1 MPEQGMSDLIEISD
15 LRHRVRRLRWFR
27 ETFRQQADEIG
38 RRFHFRYV
46 IDERVLVTAF
56 FRWAAAFERERVYSG
71 RNRRDFAIFAAG
83 LMLRELCRANPA
95 SKVGQGQFDNLI
107 PPEPMAKI
115 CEFWPEGYLYATY
128 CLSLVQ
134 AILAQDFD
142 VRIDDNPQLKDV
154 RLWESF
160 RENFKQDPET
170 AIGFFDVFMGVEP
183 NWSFPQYF
191 SSRPAVKA
199 AMLTVKEK
207 D

>member
-1 MPEQGMSDLIEISD
+1 MPEQVMSHLTEISD

-27 ETFRQQADEIG
+27 ETFKQQSDEIG
-38 RRFHFRYV
+38 RRFHFRYA
-46 IDERVLVTAF
+46 IDERVLVSAF
-56 FRWAAAFERERVYSG
+56 FRWATTFERERPYSG

-95 SKVGQGQFDNLI
+95 SKVGQGQFGNLI
-107 PPEPMAKI
+107 PPEPMARI

-128 CLSLVQ
+128 CLRLVQ

-142 VRIDDNPQLKDV
+142 VRVDDNPHLRDV

-160 RENFKQDPET
+160 RENFSQDPDT

-199 AMLTVKEK
+199 AILTVKEK
-207 D
+207 V

>member
-1 MPEQGMSDLIEISD
+1 MPEQVMSYLTEISD

-27 ETFRQQADEIG
+27 ETFKQQSDEIG
-38 RRFHFRYV
+38 RRFHFRYA
-46 IDERVLVTAF
+46 IDERVLVSAF
-56 FRWAAAFERERVYSG
+56 FRWATTFERERPYSG

-83 LMLRELCRANPA
+83 LMLRELGRANPA

-107 PPEPMAKI
+107 PPEPMAVI

-128 CLSLVQ
+128 CLRLVQ

-142 VRIDDNPQLKDV
+142 VRVDDNPHFRDV
-154 RLWESF
+154 RLWELF
-160 RENFKQDPET
+160 RENFSQDPDT

-199 AMLTVKEK
+199 AILTVKEK
-207 D
+207 V